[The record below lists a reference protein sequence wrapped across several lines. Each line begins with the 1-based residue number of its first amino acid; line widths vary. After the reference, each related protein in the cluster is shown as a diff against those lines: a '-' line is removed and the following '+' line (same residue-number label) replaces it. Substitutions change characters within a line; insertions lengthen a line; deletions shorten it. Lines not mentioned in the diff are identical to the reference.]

1 MIDNVLKFIISPM
14 GFIVI
19 PLLIMII
26 SAFKRYNNYLDVR
39 KIVKEQY
46 DMLKNNRI
54 VLIIIYVLPIIVA
67 IGIARIKTIDV
78 GIINNVNVVLS
89 ILIAMFFSIM
99 SIIINFENEKS
110 ENYKKTLR
118 ETNNTIMFEILLSVF
133 LLICTFIYMFIEKI
147 ENDIILFAISLII
160 YYLSIVVIMNIFILM
175 KRMYLLY
182 DKKEKWDYGRIQFNY
197 DWVLFY
203 DILQKY

>member
-1 MIDNVLKFIISPM
+1 MISNVLKFIISPM

-26 SAFKRYNNYLDVR
+26 SAFKKYDNYLDVR
-39 KIVKEQY
+39 KIVKKQY
-46 DMLKNNRI
+46 DMLKNNRT
-54 VLIIIYVLPIIVA
+54 VLIIIYVLPIIIA

-99 SIIINFENEKS
+99 SIIINFKNEKS
-110 ENYKKTLR
+110 ENYKKTIR

-175 KRMYLLY
+175 KRMSVLY
-182 DKKEKWDYGRIQFNY
+182 DKKEK
-197 DWVLFY
+197 
-203 DILQKY
+203 

>member
-182 DKKEKWDYGRIQFNY
+182 DKKEK
-197 DWVLFY
+197 
-203 DILQKY
+203 

>member
-1 MIDNVLKFIISPM
+1 MFGNVLKFIISPM

-26 SAFKRYNNYLDVR
+26 SALKKYNNYLDVR

-46 DMLKNNRI
+46 NMFKNNKSA
-54 VLIIIYVLPIIVA
+54 LIIIYILPIIIA

-78 GIINNVNVVLS
+78 EIIDNVNVILS

-110 ENYKKTLR
+110 ENYNKTLK

-147 ENDIILFAISLII
+147 ENEIILFAISLII
-160 YYLSIVVIMNIFILM
+160 YYLSIVVLINIFILM
-175 KRMYLLY
+175 KRMYILY
-182 DKKEKWDYGRIQFNY
+182 DKKENWNIMKNPI
-197 DWVLFY
+197 
-203 DILQKY
+203 

>member
-1 MIDNVLKFIISPM
+1 MFGNVLKFIISPM

-26 SAFKRYNNYLDVR
+26 SALKKYNNYLDVR

-46 DMLKNNRI
+46 NMFKNNKSA
-54 VLIIIYVLPIIVA
+54 LIIIYILPIIIA

-78 GIINNVNVVLS
+78 EIIDNVNVVLS

-110 ENYKKTLR
+110 ENYNKTLK

-147 ENDIILFAISLII
+147 ENEIILFAISLII
-160 YYLSIVVIMNIFILM
+160 YYLSIVVLINIFILM
-175 KRMYLLY
+175 KRMYILY
-182 DKKEKWDYGRIQFNY
+182 DKKEN
-197 DWVLFY
+197 
-203 DILQKY
+203 